1 MALAPKNVEGSRI
14 VVLGGGNGTSHLLQ
28 ALLPMLA
35 AGKISSLH
43 AIVHMADDGG
53 STGRLRQQ
61 YAVGAMGDLT
71 RCLLAL
77 SSLRGDLRGDKFIEA
92 LEYRFQNG
100 DFEGHTLRNALL
112 AALEITSDLD
122 AAIATFARI
131 LQVPKYSGVIPAT
144 LKPLTQLVTV
154 QKDGEENILGE
165 GQHFISWNVDL
176 QNDPSWKPEDI
187 RVRFAEQNVPLN
199 LRAQEALENATH
211 IIVAPGHTYGSILP
225 TLASLSLDPGFSVKD
240 LSAKFIVVMTLL
252 TTPKHTVGWTGE
264 DFVRVYESYLGRSVD
279 VVVGNS
285 TPASKIEL
293 VLGQTWVTFEE
304 TDHPYQ
310 LLLENIVNTEVPK
323 KQAGDTVPRAIVVH
337 DTKKMAEVFEHT
349 ITE

>member
-1 MALAPKNVEGSRI
+1 MALAPKTAEGARI
-14 VVLGGGNGTSHLLQ
+14 VVLGGGNGTSHLLR
-28 ALLPMLA
+28 ALLPMLDNGSIA
-35 AGKISSLH
+35 SLH
-43 AIVHMADDGG
+43 AVVHMADDGG

-77 SSLRGDLRGDKFIEA
+77 SNLRGDVRGEKFLEA
-92 LEYRFQNG
+92 LEYRFHNG

-144 LKPLTQLVTV
+144 LKPVTQLVTV
-154 QKDGEENILGE
+154 QTNGQETILGE

-176 QNDPSWKPEDI
+176 QQDPSWKPEDV
-187 RVRFAEQNVPLN
+187 RVRFAEQDVPLN
-199 LRAQEALENATH
+199 PRAKRALENATH

-225 TLASLSLDPGFSVKD
+225 TLASLSLDPDFSMKD
-240 LSAKFIVVMTLL
+240 LSAKLIVVMTLL

-279 VVVGNS
+279 TVIGNS
-285 TPASKIEL
+285 TPAEEIEL
-293 VLGQTWVTFEE
+293 VEGQTWVQFSEE
-304 TDHPYQ
+304 DHPYT
-310 LLLENIVNTEVPK
+310 LVLDSIVSTERPK
-323 KQAGDTVPRAIVVH
+323 KQTGDVVPRAIVVH
-337 DTKKMAEVFEHT
+337 NTEKMGEVFQRVVT
-349 ITE
+349 